1 MNKTWKRQVFRHTAL
16 YTAILMFSHTGGGGG
31 AQAQTQTQTHKY
43 AIVMNGQN
51 LPEVKWGQDYK
62 KLAQK
67 SNERQ
72 FTHTTNFHIKKNV
85 TLSFNNIDEVV
96 AEKKDVVV
104 FGTATYLPPYGK
116 VSGFDADKLKKR
128 GDALGW
134 IKTTKPGLVGY
145 SYEGVTCQNNYNNA
159 SSGCPELIYKTQFS
173 FGQQGLKKKTTGGL
187 DIAEDKS
194 RDNSPIYKLQDYPGL
209 GVSFNLSS
217 ESLVKSIKYNK
228 IISSFSEGVT
238 QQNGTQNQHK
248 DKNLVYTTGDYQY
261 KNKYSS
267 RYVGQ
272 NEHSAIAFYLNA
284 KLHLLDKKNIKNIAQ
299 GKTVNLGTL
308 KSYVEPTAEWKNKR
322 QNYFQGN
329 WTFEDKGTVSVKLK
343 LPEVKAGRCVNKN
356 NPNPNAKAPSPALTA
371 PALWFGPVQNG
382 KVQMYSA
389 SVSTYP
395 DSSSSQIFLQNLSR
409 KDDTSKPGRYSLKP
423 LSTSEIK
430 SKEPNFTGRQTII
443 RLDGRVQQIKLGQ
456 SNNEVVGF
464 NGNSN
469 NATFGIVSEG
479 SFMPDTSEWKKVLLP
494 WTVRVF
500 ADDSKFKEFNK
511 EEKDNKPKYSQKY
524 RSRDNGKRER
534 NLGDIVNSPIVA
546 VGGYLAT
553 SANDGMVHIFK
564 KGNGGDE
571 RNYSLK
577 LSYIPGTMPRKDIEN
592 KDSTLAK
599 ELRAFAEKGYVGD
612 RYGVDGGFVL
622 RQVNLNGKD
631 HVFMFGAMG
640 FGGRGAYALDLTK
653 ADGSDPTKAS
663 LFDVKDNG
671 NNGNNGNNRV
681 ELGYTVGTPQ
691 IGKTHNGKYAAFLA
705 SGYAT
710 KKIDDPTN
718 KTALY
723 VYDLENNGNLIKKIE
738 VKDGKGGLS
747 SPTLVDKDLDGTVDI
762 AYAGDRGGKMYR
774 FDLSGQSPDQWT
786 VRPIFEGTK
795 PITSA
800 PAISQLKDKRVVIF
814 GTGSDLSEEDVD
826 NMEEQYIYGIF
837 DDDTATTG
845 TVNFSGS
852 GGGLLEQVLSRDNDN
867 KTLFLTDYKRS
878 DGSGSKGWV
887 VKLKDGQRV
896 TVKPT
901 VVLRTAFVTIRKYND
916 GGCGAETAILGINT
930 ADGGK
935 LTKKSARPIVP
946 DANKDV
952 AQYSGHKQTTKGKS
966 IPIGCMQKG
975 NEIVC
980 PNGYVYDKPV
990 NVRYLDE
997 KKTDGFSTTADG
1009 DAGGSGIDPA
1019 GKRSGK
1025 NNRCFSQKGVR
1036 TLLMNDL
1043 DSLDITG
1050 PTCGMKRISWR
1061 EVFY

>member
-1 MNKTWKRQVFRHTAL
+1 MNERNQLEVKGNGQYSTIKDKDRERE
-16 YTAILMFSHTGGGGG
+16 YTHQGTRGGGGS
-31 AQAQTQTQTHKY
+31 
-43 AIVMNGQN
+43 V
-51 LPEVKWGQDYK
+51 
-62 KLAQK
+62 
-67 SNERQ
+67 
-72 FTHTTNFHIKKNV
+72 
-85 TLSFNNIDEVV
+85 SFNNSDELVSRQNGT
-96 AEKKDVVV
+96 AV

-116 VSGFDADKLKKR
+116 VSGFDTAKLTER
-128 GDALGW
+128 NNAAGW
-134 IKTTKPGLVGY
+134 IRTTRIALAGY
-145 SYEGVTCQNNYNNA
+145 SYNDVVCRDST
-159 SSGCPELIYKTQFS
+159 GCPKLVYKTRFS
-173 FGQQGLKKKTTGGL
+173 FENLDLAKTRDGL
-187 DIAEDKS
+187 DKHTEPS
-194 RDNSPIYKLQDYPGL
+194 RDNSPIYKLKDHPWL
-209 GVSFNLSS
+209 GVSFNLGA
-217 ESLVKSIKYNK
+217 EGTTKDGKTINKLV
-228 IISSFSEGVT
+228 SSFDEKNSS
-238 QQNGTQNQHK
+238 NN
-248 DKNLVYTTGDYQY
+248 NLVYTTEGRDISLGDWQREKTAMAY
-261 KNKYSS
+261 
-267 RYVGQ
+267 
-272 NEHSAIAFYLNA
+272 YLNA
-284 KLHLLDKKNIKNIAQ
+284 KLHLLDKKGIKDIT
-299 GKTVNLGTL
+299 GKTVRLGVL
-308 KSYVEPTAEWKNKR
+308 KPSIDVKT
-322 QNYFQGN
+322 QNTGFGLLNFWAKWDIKDNGQIP
-329 WTFEDKGTVSVKLK
+329 VKLG
-343 LPEVKAGRCVNKN
+343 LQQVKAGRCITTP
-356 NPNPNAKAPSPALTA
+356 NPNPKSKAPSPALTA

-395 DSSSSQIFLQNLSR
+395 DSSSSRIFLQNLER
-409 KDDTSKPGRYSLKP
+409 KTDTSRPGRHSLET
-423 LSTSEIK
+423 LTENDIK
-430 SKEPNFTGRQTII
+430 SRQPNFTGRQTII
-443 RLDGRVQQIKLGQ
+443 RLDGGVQQIKLDKNKEATGL
-456 SNNEVVGF
+456 
-464 NGNSN
+464 NGNNGN
-469 NATFGIVSEG
+469 NATFGIVKDLGVE
-479 SFMPDTSEWKKVLLP
+479 PDTSEWKKVLLP
-494 WTVRVF
+494 WTVRGF

-511 EEKDNKPKYSQKY
+511 EEKNSKPKYSQKY
-524 RSRDNGKRER
+524 RIRNTSNGER

-546 VGGYLAT
+546 VGEYLAT

-577 LSYIPGTMPRKDIEN
+577 LSYIPGTMPRKDIQNTE
-592 KDSTLAK
+592 STLAK

-622 RQVNLNGKD
+622 RQVERNGKD

-653 ADGSDPTKAS
+653 IDSNNLTGVS
-663 LFDVKDNG
+663 LFDVKND
-671 NNGNNGNNRV
+671 NNGKNSNNSNNSV
-681 ELGYTVGTPQ
+681 QLGYTVGTPQ

-710 KKIDDPTN
+710 KDINNGEN

-723 VYDLENNGNLIKKIE
+723 VYDLESSGTLIAKIE

-762 AYAGDRGGKMYR
+762 AYAGDRGGNMYR
-774 FDLSGQSPDQWT
+774 FDLSSDNPSSWT
-786 VRPIFEGTK
+786 VRTIFQGTK

-814 GTGSDLSEEDVD
+814 GTGSDLSEDDVD
-826 NMEEQYIYGIF
+826 KMDEQYIYGIF
-837 DDDTATTG
+837 DDDTETTG
-845 TVNFSGS
+845 NVKVDLKGL
-852 GGGLLEQVLSRDNDN
+852 GGGLLEQHLTEEN

-901 VVLRTAFVTIRKYND
+901 VVLRTAFVTIHKYTGTD
-916 GGCGAETAILGINT
+916 KCGAETAILGINT

-946 DANKDV
+946 EANQAV

-997 KKTDGFSTTADG
+997 KKIDGFSTTADG

>member
-1 MNKTWKRQVFRHTAL
+1 
-16 YTAILMFSHTGGGGG
+16 MFSHTGGGG
-31 AQAQTQTQTHKY
+31 AQAETHNY
-43 AIVMNGQN
+43 AIVMNEQN
-51 LPEVKWGQDYK
+51 QLKVK
-62 KLAQK
+62 QK
-67 SNERQ
+67 DSYSTLREKDRERKFIYNKGWQ
-72 FTHTTNFHIKKNV
+72 GGGSVFFDNTD
-85 TLSFNNIDEVV
+85 TLVSRQSGT
-96 AEKKDVVV
+96 AV

-116 VSGFDADKLKKR
+116 VSGFDANALKERNNAVDWIHTTRAGLAGYAYTNVICRSHQCPQLVYKTRFSFDNPDLAKR
-128 GDALGW
+128 G
-134 IKTTKPGLVGY
+134 
-145 SYEGVTCQNNYNNA
+145 
-159 SSGCPELIYKTQFS
+159 
-173 FGQQGLKKKTTGGL
+173 GGL
-187 DIAEDKS
+187 DRHTEPS
-194 RDNSPIYKLQDYPGL
+194 RDNSLIYKLKDHPWL
-209 GVSFNLSS
+209 GVSFNLGSENTVKNSQSS
-217 ESLVKSIKYNK
+217 SRL
-228 IISSFSEGVT
+228 ISSFSED
-238 QQNGTQNQHK
+238 NNNQTI
-248 DKNLVYTTGDYQY
+248 VSTTENHPISLGD
-261 KNKYSS
+261 
-267 RYVGQ
+267 GQ
-272 NEHSAIAFYLNA
+272 REHTAVAYYLNA
-284 KLHLLDKKNIKNIAQ
+284 KLHLLDKKGIKDIT
-299 GKTVNLGTL
+299 GKTVRLGVL
-308 KSYVEPTAEWKNKR
+308 KPSIDVKTQRTGLGGLLNFHAKWDIKDTGQIPVEL
-322 QNYFQGN
+322 G
-329 WTFEDKGTVSVKLK
+329 
-343 LPEVKAGRCVNKN
+343 LPQIKAGRCINKP
-356 NPNPNAKAPSPALTA
+356 NPNPKAQALSPALTA

-430 SKEPNFTGRQTII
+430 SKEPTFTGRQTVI
-443 RLDGRVQQIKLGQ
+443 RLDGGVQQIKLQG
-456 SNNEVVGF
+456 NEVTSFNVN
-464 NGNSN
+464 NGNN
-469 NATFGIVSEG
+469 TFGIVKDLG
-479 SFMPDTSEWKKVLLP
+479 VDPDASEWKKVLLP
-494 WTVRVF
+494 WTVR
-500 ADDSKFKEFNK
+500 ASNDDNQFKTINQQK
-511 EEKDNKPKYSQKY
+511 IQYSQRY
-524 RSRDNGKRER
+524 RIRDNGNRD
-534 NLGDIVNSPIVA
+534 LGDIVNSPIVA
-546 VGGYLAT
+546 VGEYLAT

-564 KGNGGDE
+564 QSGGDK
-571 RNYSLK
+571 RSYNLK
-577 LSYIPGTMPRKDIEN
+577 LSYIPGTMPRKDIQNTE
-592 KDSTLAK
+592 STLAK
-599 ELRAFAEKGYVGD
+599 ELRAFAEKSYVGD

-622 RQVNLNGKD
+622 RQVELSGKK

-653 ADGSDPTKAS
+653 AENGNPTAVS
-663 LFDVKDNG
+663 LFDVKHD
-671 NNGNNGNNRV
+671 NNGKNSNNSV
-681 ELGYTVGTPQ
+681 QLGYTVGTPQ

-710 KKIDDPTN
+710 KTIDSTDN

-723 VYDLENNGNLIKKIE
+723 VYDLESSGTLIKKID
-738 VKDGKGGLS
+738 VPGGKGGLS
-747 SPTLVDKDLDGTVDI
+747 SPTLVDKDLDGIVDI
-762 AYAGDRGGKMYR
+762 AYAGDRGGNMYR
-774 FDLSGQSPDQWT
+774 FDLSGNNPNSWT

-814 GTGSDLSEEDVD
+814 GTGSDLSEDDVD
-826 NMEEQYIYGIF
+826 NKDIQHVYGIF
-837 DDDTATTG
+837 DNDTDTG
-845 TVNFSGS
+845 TAQDGQ
-852 GGGLLEQVLSRDNDN
+852 GKGLLEQMLSEEN

-878 DGSGSKGWV
+878 NGSGSKGWM
-887 VKLKDGQRV
+887 VKLQPRQRV

-901 VVLRTAFVTIRKYND
+901 VVLRTAFVTIRKYKDN
-916 GGCGAETAILGINT
+916 GCGAETAILGINT

-946 DANKDV
+946 AANQAV

>member
-1 MNKTWKRQVFRHTAL
+1 MNKTLKRQVFRHTAL
-16 YTAILMFSHTGGGGG
+16 YAAILMFSHTGG
-31 AQAQTQTQTHKY
+31 AQAETHNY
-43 AIVMNGQN
+43 AIVMNEQN
-51 LPEVKWGQDYK
+51 QLKVK
-62 KLAQK
+62 QK
-67 SNERQ
+67 GSYSTLREKDRERKFIYNKGRQ
-72 FTHTTNFHIKKNV
+72 GGGSVFFDNTD
-85 TLSFNNIDEVV
+85 TLVSRQSGT
-96 AEKKDVVV
+96 AV

-116 VSGFDADKLKKR
+116 VSGFDADGLQKR
-128 GDALGW
+128 
-134 IKTTKPGLVGY
+134 
-145 SYEGVTCQNNYNNA
+145 NNA
-159 SSGCPELIYKTQFS
+159 VDWIHTTQAGLAGYAYTNVICRSYQCPQLVYKTRFS
-173 FGQQGLKKKTTGGL
+173 FDNTGLAKKANGGGL
-187 DIAEDKS
+187 DIYVDKS
-194 RDNSPIYKLQDYPGL
+194 RDNSPIYKLKDYPWL
-209 GVSFNLSS
+209 GVSFNLGVENTVKNGNSS
-217 ESLVKSIKYNK
+217 NRL
-228 IISSFSEGVT
+228 ISSFSED
-238 QQNGTQNQHK
+238 NNNQTI
-248 DKNLVYTTGDYQY
+248 VSTTEGSPISLGD
-261 KNKYSS
+261 
-267 RYVGQ
+267 GQ
-272 NEHSAIAFYLNA
+272 REHTAMAYYLNA
-284 KLHLLDKKNIKNIAQ
+284 KLHLLDKKGIKDITN
-299 GKTVNLGTL
+299 KTVQLGVL
-308 KSYVEPTAEWKNKR
+308 RPSIDVR
-322 QNYFQGN
+322 LQGN
-329 WTFEDKGTVSVKLK
+329 TGLGGLLAFHAKWDIKDTGQILVKLG
-343 LPEVKAGRCVNKN
+343 LPQVKAGRCINKP
-356 NPNPNAKAPSPALTA
+356 NPNPNAQAPSPALTA
-371 PALWFGPVQNG
+371 PALWFGAGQNG

-395 DSSSSQIFLQNLSR
+395 DSSSSRIYLQNLKR
-409 KDDTSKPGRYSLKP
+409 KTDPGRPGRYSLAD
-423 LSTSEIK
+423 LTK
-430 SKEPNFTGRQTII
+430 SDIESRQPGFTGRQTVI
-443 RLDGRVQQIKLGQ
+443 RLPGGVYKINSGKNGGRVAGI
-456 SNNEVVGF
+456 
-464 NGNSN
+464 NGNDGKN
-469 NATFGIVSEG
+469 DTFGILKDRYVTPETNEWSE
-479 SFMPDTSEWKKVLLP
+479 VLLP
-494 WTVRVF
+494 WTVRGS
-500 ADDSKFKEFNK
+500 ADDNRFKTINQ
-511 EEKDNKPKYSQKY
+511 DSAKYSQRY
-524 RSRDNGKRER
+524 RIRNTSNGER

-564 KGNGGDE
+564 KGNGGDD
-571 RNYSLK
+571 RSYNLK
-577 LSYIPGTMPRKDIEN
+577 LSYIPGTMPRKDIES
-592 KDSTLAK
+592 KESTLAK

-622 RQVNLNGKD
+622 RQVELSGKK

-653 ADGSDPTKAS
+653 IDSNNLTGVSM
-663 LFDVKDNG
+663 FDVQNDK
-671 NNGNNGNNRV
+671 NNNKNDNNRV

-710 KKIDDPTN
+710 KTIDDQTN

-723 VYDLENNGNLIKKIE
+723 VYDLESSGTLIKKIE
-738 VKDGKGGLS
+738 VPNSKGGLS

-762 AYAGDRGGKMYR
+762 AYAGDRGGNMYR
-774 FDLSGQSPDQWT
+774 FDLSGNNPNSWT
-786 VRPIFEGTK
+786 VRTIFEGNK

-814 GTGSDLSEEDVD
+814 GTGSDLSEDDVLSTS
-826 NMEEQYIYGIF
+826 EQYIYGIF
-837 DDDTATTG
+837 DDDTVANN
-845 TVNFSGS
+845 VNVKLSGL
-852 GGGLLEQVLSRDNDN
+852 GGGLLEQKLSEEN

-878 DGSGSKGWV
+878 DGSGDKGWV

-901 VVLRTAFVTIRKYND
+901 VVLRTAFVTIHKYTGTD
-916 GGCGAETAILGINT
+916 KCGAETAILGINT

-946 DANKDV
+946 ADNTAV
-952 AQYSGHKQTTKGKS
+952 AQYSGHKKGINGKS

-1009 DAGGSGIDPA
+1009 DAGGSGIDPD

>member
-1 MNKTWKRQVFRHTAL
+1 MNKTLKRQVFRHTAL
-16 YTAILMFSHTGGGGG
+16 YAAILMFSHTGGG
-31 AQAQTQTQTHKY
+31 AQAETHNY
-43 AIVMNGQN
+43 AIVMNEQN
-51 LPEVKWGQDYK
+51 QLKVK
-62 KLAQK
+62 QK
-67 SNERQ
+67 GSYSTLREKDRERKFIYNKGWQ
-72 FTHTTNFHIKKNV
+72 GGGSVFFDNTD
-85 TLSFNNIDEVV
+85 TLVSRQSGT
-96 AEKKDVVV
+96 AV

-116 VSGFDADKLKKR
+116 VSGFDANALKERNNAVDWIHTTRAGLAGYAYTNVICRSHQCPQLVYKTRFSFDNPDLAKR
-128 GDALGW
+128 G
-134 IKTTKPGLVGY
+134 
-145 SYEGVTCQNNYNNA
+145 
-159 SSGCPELIYKTQFS
+159 
-173 FGQQGLKKKTTGGL
+173 GGL
-187 DIAEDKS
+187 DRHTEPS
-194 RDNSPIYKLQDYPGL
+194 RDNSLIYKLKDHPWL
-209 GVSFNLSS
+209 GVSFNLGSENTVKNSQSS
-217 ESLVKSIKYNK
+217 SRL
-228 IISSFSEGVT
+228 ISSFSED
-238 QQNGTQNQHK
+238 NNNQTI
-248 DKNLVYTTGDYQY
+248 VSTTENHTISLGD
-261 KNKYSS
+261 
-267 RYVGQ
+267 GQ
-272 NEHSAIAFYLNA
+272 REHTAVAYYLNA
-284 KLHLLDKKNIKNIAQ
+284 KLHLLDKKGIKDIT
-299 GKTVNLGTL
+299 GKTVRLGVL
-308 KSYVEPTAEWKNKR
+308 KPSIDVKTQRTGLGGLLGFHAKWDIKDTGQIPVEL
-322 QNYFQGN
+322 G
-329 WTFEDKGTVSVKLK
+329 
-343 LPEVKAGRCVNKN
+343 LPQIKAGRCINKP

-395 DSSSSQIFLQNLSR
+395 DSSSSRIFLQNLKR
-409 KDDTSKPGRYSLKP
+409 KNDPNKPGRYSLAD
-423 LSTSEIK
+423 LSASDIQ
-430 SKEPNFTGRQTII
+430 SKEPTFTSRQTVI
-443 RLDGRVQQIKLGQ
+443 RLDSGVRHIQLDQ
-456 SNNEVVGF
+456 NNTEVVNF

-469 NATFGIVSEG
+469 NATFGIVSEYG
-479 SFMPDTSEWKKVLLP
+479 LTPDANEWKKVLLP
-494 WTVRVF
+494 WTVRGFSNDNEFV
-500 ADDSKFKEFNK
+500 KFNK
-511 EEKDNKPKYSQKY
+511 ESDKYSQRY
-524 RSRDNGKRER
+524 RIRENGNNSKRD
-534 NLGDIVNSPIVA
+534 LGDIVNSPIVA

-564 KGNGGDE
+564 KGNGDA

-577 LSYIPGTMPRKDIEN
+577 LSYIPGTMPRKDIES

-622 RQVNLNGKD
+622 RQVELSGQK

-653 ADGSDPTKAS
+653 ADGNDPTKAS

-671 NNGNNGNNRV
+671 NNGNNSNNRV

-691 IGKTHNGKYAAFLA
+691 IGKTHDGKYAAFLA

-710 KKIDDPTN
+710 KDIDDQQN

-723 VYDLENNGNLIKKIE
+723 VYDLENNGNLIRKIE
-738 VKDGKGGLS
+738 VTGGKGGLS

-762 AYAGDRGGKMYR
+762 AYAGDRSGKMYR
-774 FDLSGQSPDQWT
+774 FDLSSQSPDQWT
-786 VRPIFEGTK
+786 VRAIFEGTK

-878 DGSGSKGWV
+878 DGSGNKGWV

-901 VVLRTAFVTIRKYND
+901 VVLRTAFVTIHKYTGTD
-916 GGCGAETAILGINT
+916 KCGAETAILGINT

-946 DANKDV
+946 AANSKV
-952 AQYSGHKQTTKGKS
+952 AQYSGDKKTSSGKS

-1009 DAGGSGIDPA
+1009 DAGGSGIDPD
-1019 GKRSGK
+1019 GKRAGK

-1050 PTCGMKRISWR
+1050 PMCGMKRISWR